1 MNDGSFQ
8 VTLALLVVLTLLVM
22 EWAPTATDGLTLSDT
37 PTPTPHH
44 DYLPLVLKYY
54 TSTSTPTA
62 TPTSTATASPTPTH
76 TPVPPTPVAGVT
88 IPLSEMTTLYSE
100 EADQDYTLYI
110 ALPVSYSSSGETYPV
125 IYLLDGNIGFPE
137 ASGIVRLNSL
147 DGSSPEV
154 ILVGIGYGI
163 GWGGDMD
170 EFFRLRQIDL
180 TPPGA
185 ERYLNFIQGS
195 IIPYVEDNYRADP
208 ADHTLMG
215 HSLGGLFTVY
225 ALFHAPETFNR
236 YIAASPALFWDDR
249 VAFDYEEEFARDHS
263 ELPVKLFLSVGGLE
277 EDPSMKMV
285 SNLEEFHENLESRN
299 YDGLEMEM
307 IIFEGE
313 THVSVLPGAYS
324 RGFRT
329 VFQ

>member
-1 MNDGSFQ
+1 MKQ
-8 VTLALLVVLTLLVM
+8 VTVEVTREVPVTVEVTRVVEDTS
-22 EWAPTATDGLTLSDT
+22 EPGAPVTE
-37 PTPTPHH
+37 
-44 DYLPLVLKYY
+44 
-54 TSTSTPTA
+54 
-62 TPTSTATASPTPTH
+62 
-76 TPVPPTPVAGVT
+76 VT
-88 IPLSEMTTLYSE
+88 IPLSEMKTLYSE

-125 IYLLDGNIGFPE
+125 IYLLDGNIGFPD

-185 ERYLNFIQGS
+185 ERHLNFIQES

-208 ADHTLMG
+208 ADRTLMG
-215 HSLGGLFTVY
+215 HSHGGLFSLY

-236 YIAASPALFWDDR
+236 YIATSPSLGWDDR
-249 VAFDYEEEFARDHS
+249 VAFEYEEEFARDHS
-263 ELPVKLFLSVGGLE
+263 ELPVKLFLSVGRLE
-277 EDPSMKMV
+277 EEQYPEARMI
-285 SNLEEFHENLESRN
+285 SNLEEFHANLESRS
-299 YDGLEMEM
+299 YGGLEMEM
-307 IIFEGE
+307 VIMEGE
-313 THVSVLPGAYS
+313 TLPSVIPGAYS

-329 VFQ
+329 VFR